1 MIKTC
6 KHCGLDKSAS
16 DFYISRPRKCKD
28 CVRAD
33 VLKNRAE
40 NIDAIRAYDRERGS
54 QPHRVAAREAY
65 QRTPAGKSAVSRAK
79 SSYMARN
86 PERRAATT
94 AVSNAIRDGILVKL
108 PCEVCGATK
117 RVEGHHPAYSMPLDV
132 VWLCKPHHQQ
142 LHNEHDDNLRA
153 AA

>member
-1 MIKTC
+1 MINTC
-6 KHCGLDKSAS
+6 KHCGLNKSAS

-33 VLKNRAE
+33 VMKNRVE

-65 QRTPAGKSAVSRAK
+65 QQTPNGKLAGARAK
-79 SSYMARN
+79 GSYIARN
-86 PERRAATT
+86 PARRAATT
-94 AVSNAIRDGILVKL
+94 AVGNAVRDGILVKL
-108 PCEVCGATK
+108 PCEVCGAK

-132 VWLCKPHHQQ
+132 IWLCKEHHQQ
-142 LHNEHDDNLRA
+142 LHNDHDDIVQA
-153 AA
+153 AT